1 MKSMVWRGMG
11 EKKKFHAIKFSNL
24 SKPTSLE
31 FAIKFDYFCPPFG
44 WLFESCIV
52 NYFIPFTTLMLAN
65 SNDVALDRL

>member
-1 MKSMVWRGMG
+1 MG

-44 WLFESCIV
+44 
-52 NYFIPFTTLMLAN
+52 
-65 SNDVALDRL
+65 